1 MSSAFGLLLLH
12 ASVSS
17 FFDNPSHLTAVE
29 DGRTR
34 QLPEDVTRLQVASKP
49 TVSVA
54 NRLWLFVL
62 LLLALSG
69 RVSTVRVLLNNRR
82 CIFSGIEVKRPTRTI
97 GRPLTSTQ
105 GFLPLLLA
113 IHDYWFKQRRKSADK
128 ISVHDQK
135 SGSLV
140 RRAFLGQHRYLL
152 PATGLSIIYACTVS
166 LKLSPP
172 STYIC
177 PISNLNRLSVPLLQ
191 AIGVSLD
198 FFVLLKLPTALEPHG
213 STAGAA
219 KASSPVF
226 VGFVLLVSLCASVCL

>member
-1 MSSAFGLLLLH
+1 MFLR

-17 FFDNPSHLTAVE
+17 FFDSPSHVDAVE
-29 DGRTR
+29 DDKACHF
-34 QLPEDVTRLQVASKP
+34 PEDVTPLHVAGKP

-54 NRLWLFVL
+54 SRLRLFVL
-62 LLLALSG
+62 LVLALSC
-69 RVSTVRVLLNNRR
+69 RVSTVRLLLNNRR
-82 CIFSGIEVKRPTRTI
+82 CILPGIEVKRPTRNS
-97 GRPLTSTQ
+97 GRPIIDSQ

-113 IHDYWFKQRRKSADK
+113 IHDYWFKQRRKFADK
-128 ISVHDQK
+128 ISAHDQN

-152 PATGLSIIYACTVS
+152 PATVLSIIYAYTVS

-177 PISNLNRLSVPLLQ
+177 PTFNLSRLSIPLLQ
-191 AIGVSLD
+191 AIGLSLD
-198 FFVLLKLPTALEPHG
+198 LFILLNLPTALEPHG

-226 VGFVLLVSLCASVCL
+226 VVFVLLVSLCAPVWL

>member
-1 MSSAFGLLLLH
+1 MLLR

-17 FFDNPSHLTAVE
+17 FFDSPTHVNAAE
-29 DGRTR
+29 DDKACHF
-34 QLPEDVTRLQVASKP
+34 PEDVTPLEVASKP

-54 NRLWLFVL
+54 SRLWLFVL
-62 LLLALSG
+62 LVLALSC

-82 CIFSGIEVKRPTRTI
+82 CILPGIEVKRPTRNS
-97 GRPLTSTQ
+97 GRPLTDSQ
-105 GFLPLLLA
+105 GLLPLLLA
-113 IHDYWFKQRRKSADK
+113 IHDYWFKQRRQFADK
-128 ISVHDQK
+128 IPAHDRK

-140 RRAFLGQHRYLL
+140 RRAFLGQHRYLV
-152 PATGLSIIYACTVS
+152 PATVLSIIYAYTVS

-177 PISNLNRLSVPLLQ
+177 PTFNLSRLSIPLLQ
-191 AIGVSLD
+191 VVGLSLNL
-198 FFVLLKLPTALEPHG
+198 FILLNLPTALERHR

-226 VGFVLLVSLCASVCL
+226 VSIVLLVSLCDPVWL